1 MWEVLIKAG
10 ELFEGAGPA
19 IAFVLLLVAAGA
31 GYLYHL
37 ERKENTRLHDQ
48 MREDSKEMVRALIA
62 SKSSSDATRE
72 ALNAL
77 ASRI

>member
-1 MWEVLIKAG
+1 MWEVLIKAAD
-10 ELFEGAGPA
+10 LFDGAGPA
-19 IAFVLLLVAAGA
+19 IAFVLLLVAAGF

-37 ERKENTRLHDQ
+37 ERKENKRLHDQ
-48 MREDSKEMVRALIA
+48 MREDSREMVQALIA
-62 SKSSSDATRE
+62 SKASSDATRE

>member
-1 MWEVLIKAG
+1 MWEVLIKAAD
-10 ELFEGAGPA
+10 LFAGAGPA
-19 IAFVLLLVAAGA
+19 IAFVLLLVAAGF

-37 ERKENTRLHDQ
+37 ERKENKRLHDQ
-48 MREDSKEMVRALIA
+48 MREDSREMVQALIA
-62 SKSSSDATRE
+62 SKASSDATRE